1 VLGSPAL
8 PDPARPF
15 TVLCLDGGGTAV
27 LASARALAHLENE
40 LGWPL
45 RRRFDLLAGTSA
57 GGILAL
63 AIAAAIP
70 LHAFANAWA
79 HSLPNIFAASSAP
92 KGMAATLVGLA
103 RSLLRPRHDGTG
115 LRQWLAHPFPDGL
128 LVGDLP
134 ARVLVPA
141 TDLTEGR
148 ARVLRTHHAPG
159 RRHVAHWEV
168 RDLALATTAA
178 PIFLPVHRAHGHAW
192 ADGGLFANSPNTL
205 ALMEAIGPLQVPVD
219 KIHMLSVGGN
229 WRITQVPGQ
238 GPPLAWGAREWAT
251 GQRIVKTVMQSQQGV
266 AIETAMR
273 VLGNRHHRWEAMP
286 TTKEALE
293 LGLDSS
299 DPIAITALER
309 MGIALWEQVRH
320 DPIVDLL
327 SNHVAPKP
335 TLGQIT
341 AWQRAQMGMREQ
353 GDTDPT

>member
-1 VLGSPAL
+1 MRLEDTPQL
-8 PDPARPF
+8 PKPGRTF
-15 TVLCLDGGGTAV
+15 TVLSLDGGGGSV
-27 LASARALAHLENE
+27 LAAARALAHLEE
-40 LGWPL
+40 RVGWPL

-63 AIAAAIP
+63 AIASAIP

-79 HSLPNIFAASSAP
+79 HSLPGIFPSSSAP
-92 KGMAATLVGLA
+92 KGIAATLAGLA

-115 LRQWLAHPFPDGL
+115 LRQWLAYPFPDGL

-159 RRHVAHWEV
+159 RRHVAHWQV
-168 RDLALATTAA
+168 RDLALATSAA

-205 ALMEAIGPLQVPVD
+205 ALMEAIGPLQVPVER
-219 KIHMLSVGGN
+219 IHMLSVGAN
-229 WRITQVPGQ
+229 WGMSKVDGQ
-238 GPPLAWGAREWAT
+238 GPPLLWGAREWAT
-251 GQRIVKTVMQSQQGV
+251 GQRIVKTVMQTQQGV

-273 VLGNRHHRWEAMP
+273 VLGARHHRWEAMP
-286 TTKEALE
+286 TPQEAQI

-299 DPIAITALER
+299 DPAAIVALER
-309 MGIALWEQVRH
+309 MGQALWAQVAGE
-320 DPIVDLL
+320 PIVDLL
-327 SNHVAPKP
+327 AQHTAPKP
-335 TLGQIT
+335 VLGRGG
-341 AWQRAQMGMREQ
+341 AWAPPGL
-353 GDTDPT
+353 DPKAPD